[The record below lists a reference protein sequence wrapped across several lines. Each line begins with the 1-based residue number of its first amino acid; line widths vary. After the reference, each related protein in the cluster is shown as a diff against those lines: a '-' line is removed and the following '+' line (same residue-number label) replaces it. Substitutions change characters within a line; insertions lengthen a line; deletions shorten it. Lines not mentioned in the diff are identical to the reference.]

1 MAKLAAARCAHSR
14 VQTANYSQESLLNAD
29 GLSHRKRKLA
39 MVSAPARSFLATP
52 PRKLYAS
59 IFFSEFFLLNVA
71 AVVKQRS
78 RATSALQSNV
88 V

>member
-1 MAKLAAARCAHSR
+1 MIFYSVAP
-14 VQTANYSQESLLNAD
+14 TAETSNSKHSQESLLNAD

-52 PRKLYAS
+52 LRKLDAR

-78 RATSALQSNV
+78 RAT
-88 V
+88 